1 MGGWKGKTPTG
12 EEVKQPGTEGIL
24 EYPKDAAPAILNP
37 RIPVKP
43 DNIQVDQ
50 LISPDYYKRNLA
62 EYMNLSQGIYSKTKN
77 VMDLMQGLE
86 WKIKERQ
93 ANFNQAIQQRRI
105 EQQRLDLE
113 AQKKIGKMGLEMLP
127 TATDRLFQ
135 AGLSGIMAGYGTW
148 KTNKAYEEHYNN
160 MMRLLGYGND
170 DYQLYNRNRVP
181 PY

>member
-24 EYPKDAAPAILNP
+24 EYPEDAAPAILNP
-37 RIPVKP
+37 GTPF
-43 DNIQVDQ
+43 
-50 LISPDYYKRNLA
+50 PDYYKRNLA
-62 EYMNLSQGIYSKTKN
+62 EYMNLSRGIYSKTKN

-113 AQKKIGKMGLEMLP
+113 AQKKIGKMELEMLP
-127 TATDRLFQ
+127 TTADRLFQ